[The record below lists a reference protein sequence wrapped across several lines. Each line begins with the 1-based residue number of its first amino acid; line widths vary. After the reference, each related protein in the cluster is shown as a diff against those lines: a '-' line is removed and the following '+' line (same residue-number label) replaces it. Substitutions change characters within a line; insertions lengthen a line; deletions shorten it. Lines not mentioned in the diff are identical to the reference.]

1 MYNAHPQLTRL
12 SEQLVKT
19 CLARRHHQVFN
30 VNNDIAACDGYASLV
45 GNDGLFSFQVKCNT
59 RIAYPDT
66 YALKVKK
73 RDRYQIFTQDSGCPM
88 VLFVV
93 NVPHQMIYRQDMV
106 QLRKPYVVVIN
117 GKRKKFPVVLQLR
130 DLKSGMQSNIEYHM
144 GQFEAYCKLSME
156 EVAALTLA
164 AK

>member
-1 MYNAHPQLTRL
+1 MDNYQQLTRL
-12 SEQLVKT
+12 SEQLVRT
-19 CLARRHHQVFN
+19 CLARRHHEVWEP
-30 VNNDIAACDGYASLV
+30 DSTTATS
-45 GNDGLFSFQVKCNT
+45 DGLAKLAGTARPFFFQVKCHT
-59 RIAYPDT
+59 RSAFPDT
-66 YALKVKK
+66 YALKVEK
-73 RDRYQIFTQDSGCPM
+73 RDTYRELTRSGFPM

-93 NVPHQMIYRQDMV
+93 NLPHQMIYRQDLA
-106 QLRKPYVVVIN
+106 QLEETYKAVVD
-117 GKRKKFPVVLQLR
+117 GKVRYFPARLQLR